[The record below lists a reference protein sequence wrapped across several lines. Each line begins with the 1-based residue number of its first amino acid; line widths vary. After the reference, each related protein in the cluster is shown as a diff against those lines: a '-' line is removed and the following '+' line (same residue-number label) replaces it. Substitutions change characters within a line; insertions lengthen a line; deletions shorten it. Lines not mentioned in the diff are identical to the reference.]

1 MKYVVVSGGVV
12 SGLGKGITASSIGTL
27 LKCCGLSVTS
37 IKIDPYL
44 NIDAGTMSPYEHGE
58 VYVLEDGGEVDLDLG
73 NYERFM
79 NIRLTKD
86 HNITTGKVYE
96 QVLTKER
103 KGKYLGKTVQI
114 IPHVTDCI
122 QEWIERVAEMPVEKS
137 GKSPD
142 VCVIELGGTVGD
154 IESSIFLE
162 ALRQFSFKSGRDNV
176 CHVHVSLV
184 PIMSSGEKKTKP
196 TQHSIINLRA
206 SGLMPDLLVCR
217 CEEEVEDAIKS
228 KISMFSMVPYSNVIS
243 VHNVSNIYR
252 VPSMLL
258 EQNVPSII
266 LNCLRI
272 NRTPQPDM
280 GSWNLLSDL
289 TDKTSQEVI
298 ITIVGKY
305 TGLEDSYI
313 SLNKAIKI
321 ACIYSQRK
329 AVIEYVESSNLEHDK
344 KNQHRKL
351 YDNAW
356 ASLKRADG
364 ILIPGG
370 FGIRGIEGKV
380 LAAQYARENKIPFLG
395 ICLGMQIMVMEY
407 ARNIC
412 DLEKANSSEFDKK
425 TKHPVVMF
433 MPEIDQVKMGGTMRL
448 GARICKVQKNSL
460 AYYLYNKTQITERH
474 RHRYEVNPSYIK
486 QLEEAGLIFSG
497 KDEKGERMEITELP
511 ESMHPFYFGSQFHP
525 EFTSRPHRPSP
536 CFIGLARASSK
547 QLDWSKLPGSPASS
561 HLRTP
566 VNKGKSLD
574 KNGLSPLRLACENL
588 KLQGAAGNQTFPVLE

>member
-12 SGLGKGITASSIGTL
+12 SGMGKGITASSIGTL

-122 QEWIERVAEMPVEKS
+122 QEWIERVADMPVEKS

-162 ALRQFSFKSGRDNV
+162 ALRQFSFKCGRDNL

-184 PIMSSGEKKTKP
+184 PVMGSGEKKTKP

-280 GSWNLLSDL
+280 ASWNLLSDL
-289 TDKTSQEVI
+289 TDKTSEEVI

-313 SLNKAIKI
+313 SLSKGIKI

-329 AVIEYVESSNLEHDK
+329 AVIEYVESSNLERHM
-344 KNQHRKL
+344 KNKHCDL
-351 YDNAW
+351 YENAW
-356 ASLKRADG
+356 ASLKRANG

-412 DLEKANSSEFDKK
+412 GLPKANSSEFDEE

-460 AYYLYNKTQITERH
+460 AYYLYNKTKITERH

-511 ESMHPFYFGSQFHP
+511 ESMHPFYFGCQFHP

-536 CFIGLARASSK
+536 CFIGLARASSE
-547 QLDWSKLPGSPASS
+547 QLDWSKLPGSPANSQ
-561 HLRTP
+561 LLTP
-566 VNKGKSLD
+566 VNKIKSMT
-574 KNGLSPLRLACENL
+574 KAEISPLRLACEN
-588 KLQGAAGNQTFPVLE
+588 KVQGVAGNQTFPVQE

>member
-1 MKYVVVSGGVV
+1 
-12 SGLGKGITASSIGTL
+12 
-27 LKCCGLSVTS
+27 
-37 IKIDPYL
+37 
-44 NIDAGTMSPYEHGE
+44 MSPYEHGE

-73 NYERFM
+73 NYERFL
-79 NIRLTKD
+79 NIHLTKD
-86 HNITTGKVYE
+86 HNITTGKVYK

-103 KGKYLGKTVQI
+103 EGKYLGKTVQM

-122 QEWIERVAEMPVEKS
+122 QEWIERVAELPVEKN
-137 GKSPD
+137 GKSPE

-162 ALRQFSFKSGRDNV
+162 ALRQLSFKSGINNF

-196 TQHSIINLRA
+196 TQHSIISLRA

-217 CEEEVEDAIKS
+217 CQTEVGEAIKS

-252 VPSMLL
+252 VPGMLL
-258 EQNVPSII
+258 RQNVPSII

-272 NRTPQPDM
+272 NRMPQPDM
-280 GSWNLLSDL
+280 ESWYLLSEH
-289 TDKTSQEVI
+289 TDKVSKEVI
-298 ITIVGKY
+298 IAIVGKY

-321 ACIYSQRK
+321 ACIYSQRR
-329 AVIEYVESSNLEHDK
+329 AVIRFVESSNLELKMQKD
-344 KNQHRKL
+344 QREV
-351 YDNAW
+351 YENAW
-356 ASLKRADG
+356 ASLKLADG

-370 FGIRGIEGKV
+370 FGIRGVEGKV
-380 LAAQYARENKIPFLG
+380 LAGQYARENKIPYLG

-412 DLEKANSSEFDKK
+412 GLKKANSS
-425 TKHPVVMF
+425 
-433 MPEIDQVKMGGTMRL
+433 EIDQVKMGGTMRVV
-448 GARICKVQKNSL
+448 ARICKVKSDSL
-460 AYYLYNKTQITERH
+460 AYYLYNKTKITERH
-474 RHRYEVNPSYIK
+474 RHRYEVNPLYTK

-511 ESMHPFYFGSQFHP
+511 KSVHPFYIGCQFHP
-525 EFTSRPHRPSP
+525 EFTSGPHRPSP
-536 CFIGLARASSK
+536 CFLGFARASSK
-547 QLDWSKLPGSPASS
+547 QLDWYKPKLPESLNKQQLVSPVH
-561 HLRTP
+561 HLE
-566 VNKGKSLD
+566 SID
-574 KNGLSPLRLACENL
+574 KEGFIPNRL
-588 KLQGAAGNQTFPVLE
+588 T

>member
-1 MKYVVVSGGVV
+1 
-12 SGLGKGITASSIGTL
+12 
-27 LKCCGLSVTS
+27 
-37 IKIDPYL
+37 
-44 NIDAGTMSPYEHGE
+44 MSPYEHGE

-79 NIRLTKD
+79 NIQLTKD

-122 QEWIERVAEMPVEKS
+122 QEWIERVAELPVEKS
-137 GKSPD
+137 GKSPE

-162 ALRQFSFKSGRDNV
+162 ALRQLSFKSGVNNF

-217 CEEEVEDAIKS
+217 CEREIEAAIKS

-252 VPSMLL
+252 VPGLL
-258 EQNVPSII
+258 LKQNVPSII

-272 NRTPQPDM
+272 NRNPQPDM

-289 TDKTSQEVI
+289 TDKVSTEVI

-313 SLNKAIKI
+313 SLNKALKI
-321 ACIYSQRK
+321 ACIYSNRK
-329 AVIEYVESSNLEHDK
+329 AVIHYIESSNLELKMQKQD
-344 KNQHRKL
+344 REV
-351 YDNAW
+351 YENAW
-356 ASLKRADG
+356 DALKAADG

-380 LAAQYARENKIPFLG
+380 LAAQYAREKKIPFLG
-395 ICLGMQIMVMEY
+395 ICLGMQVMVMEY
-407 ARNIC
+407 ARNVC
-412 DLEKANSSEFDKK
+412 GLRKANSSEFDEK

-433 MPEIDQVKMGGTMRL
+433 MPEIDQVKLGGTMRL
-448 GARICKVQKNSL
+448 GARICKVSDNSL
-460 AYYLYNKTQITERH
+460 AYYLYNKTVITERH
-474 RHRYEVNPSYIK
+474 RHRYEVNPLYIK
-486 QLEEAGLIFSG
+486 QLEKAGLIFSG

-511 ESMHPFYFGSQFHP
+511 QAVHPFYFGCQFHP
-525 EFTSRPHRPSP
+525 EFTSRPHSPSP
-536 CFIGLARASSK
+536 CFLGLARASSK
-547 QLDWSKLPGSPASS
+547 QLDWNKLPGAPAMQQSQMPKQKS
-561 HLRTP
+561 IEKEGIPDSWLTP
-566 VNKGKSLD
+566 GSQ
-574 KNGLSPLRLACENL
+574 A
-588 KLQGAAGNQTFPVLE
+588 LQEV

>member
-73 NYERFM
+73 NYERFL
-79 NIRLTKD
+79 NIHLTKD
-86 HNITTGKVYE
+86 HNITTGKVYQ
-96 QVLTKER
+96 QVLSKER
-103 KGKYLGKTVQI
+103 KGSYLGKTVQI

-162 ALRQFSFKSGRDNV
+162 ALRQFAFKVGRDNL

-184 PIMSSGEKKTKP
+184 PIMNSGEMKTKP

-217 CEEEVEDAIKS
+217 CERKVEDAIKS

-252 VPSMLL
+252 VPSLL
-258 EQNVPSII
+258 LKQNVPSII
-266 LNCLRI
+266 LNCLHI
-272 NRTPQPDM
+272 NRRPQPDM

-289 TDKTSQEVI
+289 TDNVSTQVT

-321 ACIYSQRK
+321 ACIYSKRK
-329 AVIEYVESSNLEHDK
+329 ALIHYVESSDLELRMK
-344 KNQHRKL
+344 KQNREV
-351 YDNAW
+351 YENAW
-356 ASLKRADG
+356 AYLKSADG

-380 LAAQYARENKIPFLG
+380 LAAQYAREKKVPFLG
-395 ICLGMQIMVMEY
+395 ICLGMQVMVMEY
-407 ARNIC
+407 ARNVC
-412 DLEKANSSEFDKK
+412 GLQNANSSEFDEK

-433 MPEIDQVKMGGTMRL
+433 MPEIDHVKMGGTMRL
-448 GARICKVQKNSL
+448 GARICKVNDNSL
-460 AYYLYNKTQITERH
+460 AYYLYNETEITERH
-474 RHRYEVNPSYIK
+474 RHRYEVNPSYIE
-486 QLEEAGLIFSG
+486 QLEKAGLIFSG

-511 ESMHPFYFGSQFHP
+511 QAVHPFFFGCQFHP
-525 EFTSRPHRPSP
+525 EFTSRPHCPSP
-536 CFIGLARASSK
+536 CFLGLARASSK
-547 QLDWSKLPGSPASS
+547 QLDWNNLPGSTTKHQNPVTRNKAMEKERLSS
-561 HLRTP
+561 TRLTSGNTT
-566 VNKGKSLD
+566 VEE
-574 KNGLSPLRLACENL
+574 LRL
-588 KLQGAAGNQTFPVLE
+588 